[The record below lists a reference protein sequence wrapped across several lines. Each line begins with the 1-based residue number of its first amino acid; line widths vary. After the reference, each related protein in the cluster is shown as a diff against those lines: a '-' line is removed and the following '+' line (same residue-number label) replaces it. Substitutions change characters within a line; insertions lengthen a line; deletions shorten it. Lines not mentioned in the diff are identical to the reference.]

1 MIQSKKNLWADGR
14 TDRQTEFHRTLPAKT
29 RGTTTSSPS
38 DCWEYIKSCF
48 KENAKIFSENSNKTK
63 KKTYTKKETSS
74 QKFNQWLKTYKMNI
88 NKQKV
93 LNFVLTLEAGGQKI
107 PQNFLRSTW
116 KTEYE
121 KSNNIWI
128 IYWW

>member
-1 MIQSKKNLWADGR
+1 
-14 TDRQTEFHRTLPAKT
+14 
-29 RGTTTSSPS
+29 
-38 DCWEYIKSCF
+38 
-48 KENAKIFSENSNKTK
+48 
-63 KKTYTKKETSS
+63 
-74 QKFNQWLKTYKMNI
+74 MNI

-93 LNFVLTLEAGGQKI
+93 LNFVLILEAGGEKI

-128 IYWW
+128 LYWWQ

>member
-1 MIQSKKNLWADGR
+1 MRQKRKLIQKEKLQTTNLTNDWKV
-14 TDRQTEFHRTLPAKT
+14 T
-29 RGTTTSSPS
+29 
-38 DCWEYIKSCF
+38 
-48 KENAKIFSENSNKTK
+48 
-63 KKTYTKKETSS
+63 
-74 QKFNQWLKTYKMNI
+74 MNI

-93 LNFVLTLEAGGQKI
+93 LNFVLTLEAGGRKI

>member
-1 MIQSKKNLWADGR
+1 M
-14 TDRQTEFHRTLPAKT
+14 RQKRKLT
-29 RGTTTSSPS
+29 
-38 DCWEYIKSCF
+38 I
-48 KENAKIFSENSNKTK
+48 
-63 KKTYTKKETSS
+63 
-74 QKFNQWLKTYKMNI
+74 NI

-93 LNFVLTLEAGGQKI
+93 LNFLLTLEAAGQKI
-107 PQNFLRSTW
+107 PQNFLQSTW